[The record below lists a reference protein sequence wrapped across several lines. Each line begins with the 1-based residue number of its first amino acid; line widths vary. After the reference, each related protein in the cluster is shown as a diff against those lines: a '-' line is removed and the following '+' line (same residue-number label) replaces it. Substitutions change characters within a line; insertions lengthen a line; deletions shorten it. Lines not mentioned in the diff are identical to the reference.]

1 MQKLINLNKNI
12 TIMYGPAGSGKTTM
26 AMISAIDYLR
36 ENKKVLYID
45 TEQTFS
51 VDRFIQISQDKK
63 LLDNL
68 LLTRIGSFKEQQM
81 NLNGLYKIKNSVSLI
96 IMDTIGNHYRS
107 LVKSKPDLANRMLY
121 SQYKTLKDLS
131 LTIPVLILNQVY
143 ENPVTNEIK
152 MVGGSVSSEFEDN
165 LVELRKEPRQIIY
178 KKENKSRFFRIVT
191 EGIHLV

>member
-1 MQKLINLNKNI
+1 MPKIINLNNNI
-12 TIMYGPAGSGKTTM
+12 SVIYGPGGSGKTTM

-51 VDRFIQISQDKK
+51 VDRFLQISKDKK

-81 NLNGLYKIKNSVSLI
+81 QLNSLYKIKNNISLI
-96 IMDTIGNHYRS
+96 VMDTIGNHYRS
-107 LVKSKPDLANRMLY
+107 LVKSKTDLANRMLF

-131 LTIPVLILNQVY
+131 TTVPVLILNQVY

-152 MVGGSVSSEFEDN
+152 MVGGNISTEFADQ
-165 LVELRKEPRQIIY
+165 LIELKQDPRQIIY
-178 KKENKSRFFRIVT
+178 KKENKSRFFRIET